1 MTADATETYV
11 RYLAAKQHVDNRSLN
26 RHVWHTLK
34 ANLPPSSRRRKL
46 EVVDFGA
53 GIGTMLERSI
63 AWGLTTHLHYTMVE
77 KTPGYLAAFKSQS
90 LQRRHSAGYRLDWQD
105 GTRADLRFAD
115 GGGTVDIVCADLY
128 DVISNC
134 ENNRRWDLITA
145 HAVMDLVNIHEVL
158 NGFQRLVKPGG
169 LLYLTLNYDGLTAFQ
184 PAFDPDFEQ
193 QILDCYHRSMDQ
205 RTIDGRP
212 SGSSQSGRDLLS
224 QLTQRHWP
232 ILAAGSSD
240 WIVYPH
246 GRGYPDDDARF
257 LAAILQTFNEELQRN
272 KQLDPHRLAAWMSRR
287 QSQIDA
293 AELIFMARNIDF
305 LVRVPAN

>member
-1 MTADATETYV
+1 MTADATATYV

-46 EVVDFGA
+46 EVVEFGA

-63 AWGLTTHLHYTMVE
+63 AWGLTPYLHYTMVE
-77 KTPGYLAAFKSQS
+77 KTPEFLAAFNSKSF
-90 LQRRHSAGYRLDWQD
+90 QRRPSAGYTLDWQNNA
-105 GTRADLRFAD
+105 RADLRFAD

-128 DVISNC
+128 DVISNRK
-134 ENNRRWDLITA
+134 NHHRWDLITA
-145 HAVMDLVNIHEVL
+145 HAVMDLVNIDEVL
-158 NGFQRLVKPGG
+158 TGFQRLVKPDG
-169 LLYLTLNYDGLTAFQ
+169 LLYLSLNYDGLTVFL

-193 QILDCYHRSMDQ
+193 QLLDGYHRSMDQ
-205 RTIDGRP
+205 RMIDGRP
-212 SGSSQSGRDLLS
+212 SGSSQSGRELLS
-224 QLTQRHWP
+224 QLTRRQWP

-240 WIVYPH
+240 WIVYPQTS
-246 GRGYPDDDARF
+246 GYPDKDGEF
-257 LAAILQTFNEELQRN
+257 LTTIVQTFNQELQRDN
-272 KQLDPHRLAAWMSRR
+272 QIDPDRLAAWVTRR

-305 LVRVPAN
+305 LVRVPAD